1 MNTQVVSKKS
11 SFRAKTGKINGNWNV
26 DNIEQS
32 DMAIDYAKMTN
43 IVPVE
48 SQVKVNSLPTP

>member
-1 MNTQVVSKKS
+1 MNTQVESKKS
-11 SFRAKTGKINGNWNV
+11 SFRVKTGKINGTWNV

-32 DMAIDYAKMTN
+32 DMAIDYAKMPN